1 MIKKR
6 KLETIGPFGEAAA
19 NIDKIAGNLYFSRL
33 YMQTIEQF
41 QKAEQ
46 EYEKAI
52 LAGDVQ
58 IIEQAHQE
66 LMFIEEIMKL
76 SALNYDRYTESEST
90 AEEASD

>member
-33 YMQTIEQF
+33 YMQTVEQF

-46 EYEKAI
+46 EYEEAI

-58 IIEQAHQE
+58 VIQQAHQE

-76 SALNYDRYTESEST
+76 SALNYDKYTEPENLT
-90 AEEASD
+90 EEASD